1 MTDVQG
7 SSKKKALGIVGGMG
21 PMATVDLFRKIVRYT
36 DASSD
41 SEHIR
46 ILIDNRPE
54 IPDRT
59 AAIFAGEDTPLRYIV
74 ESARSL
80 VASGANLIAIPCNTS
95 HYFYD
100 RIAALCPVPVLNM
113 IEETALCL
121 KKKGISCVGVLATD
135 GALRVGV
142 YSHVLARHGICT
154 LAPSVEGQARVTHM
168 IYGEIKAGS
177 TPHPERLFADFEEM
191 KKRGAEAIVL
201 GCTELPLA
209 FEGVSCDLPLLDP
222 TDILARAAI
231 LRAGYLVREC

>member
-1 MTDVQG
+1 MKCAEKT
-7 SSKKKALGIVGGMG
+7 KKTLGIVGGMG
-21 PMATVDLFRKIVRYT
+21 PMATVDLFAKIVRLT

-41 SEHIR
+41 SQHIR

-74 ESARSL
+74 ESARGL
-80 VASGANLIAIPCNTS
+80 VASGADLIVIPCNTS

-100 RIAALCPVPVLNM
+100 RIAERCPVPVLNM

-121 KKKGISCVGVLATD
+121 KAQGISCVGVLATD

-142 YSHVLARHGICT
+142 YSHVLARHGIRT
-154 LAPSVEGQARVTHM
+154 LVPDVEGQARVTHL
-168 IYGEIKAGS
+168 IYGEIKAGEA
-177 TPHPERLFADFEEM
+177 PHPERLFDDFDRM
-191 KKRGAEAIVL
+191 KRRGAEAIVL

-209 FEGVSCDLPLLDP
+209 FEGVSSPMPLFDP

-231 LRAGYLVREC
+231 LRAGYRVRRA